1 MKTIIATVVGVI
13 SGGIAIWIFELI
25 GHIIFPLNFDIDPTN
40 LDEMKL
46 LMFKIPVKSMIAV
59 ILAHVLGI
67 IVGMYAATFVE
78 KESFTPLYIVGGLL
92 MLGSV
97 LNLVAIPHPKWFAVT
112 DILVSMIGI
121 YGFLM
126 FRKKA

>member
-1 MKTIIATVVGVI
+1 
-13 SGGIAIWIFELI
+13 
-25 GHIIFPLNFDIDPTN
+25 
-40 LDEMKL
+40 MKL

-126 FRKKA
+126 FRKLTRKRASHYLSVVRIANTLIRSIQN